1 VEVSTVSGLA
11 RATVEA
17 AEGTSRPE
25 GATDSEYWE
34 SLLLRACDLAEGRW
48 DTVIVDEAQDF
59 QEAAWFRSRRMDAV
73 LDRRGRG
80 AAGREGPARL
90 QRGSDANRAG

>member
-1 VEVSTVSGLA
+1 
-11 RATVEA
+11 VEA

-59 QEAAWFRSRRMDAV
+59 QVCRLALYPGSRPG
-73 LDRRGRG
+73 LT
-80 AAGREGPARL
+80 
-90 QRGSDANRAG
+90 SWK